1 MLKYFANIE
10 EVVSSFF
17 LGLMTIVITTQVIF
31 RYCISYSLAWPEEL
45 GRYLFIAS
53 VYIGSSYVEQQQK
66 HLAITILRTSGGK
79 WCKRWLSIV
88 AQIITTMFCLLMTVW
103 GAQMVLF
110 MYKTGQLAPAI
121 EIPMYIAY
129 LSIPV
134 GMAGMTVRS
143 LINVKKQWQQNNT
156 HYNTF
161 LQSN

>member
-1 MLKYFANIE
+1 MFKGFDHIE
-10 EVVSSFF
+10 EVVSSFL

-53 VYIGSSYVEQQQK
+53 VYIGSSYVEQKQK
-66 HLAITILRTSGGK
+66 HLAITILQTSGGK
-79 WCKRWLSIV
+79 WCKKWLPIIAHSI
-88 AQIITTMFCLLMTVW
+88 TSLFCILMTVW

-110 MYKTGQLAPAI
+110 MYNTGQLAPAI

-129 LSIPV
+129 LSIPL
-134 GMAGMTVRS
+134 GMAGMTIRS
-143 LINVKKQWQQNNT
+143 FINLKNQWHQTNT
-156 HYNTF
+156 SNNTF